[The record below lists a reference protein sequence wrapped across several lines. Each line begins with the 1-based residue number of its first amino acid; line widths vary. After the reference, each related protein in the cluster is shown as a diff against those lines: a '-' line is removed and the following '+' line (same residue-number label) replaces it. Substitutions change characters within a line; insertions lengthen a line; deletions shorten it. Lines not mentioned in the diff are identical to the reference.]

1 MSVSRILACAIAASL
16 LTSLPAQAGGS
27 LPTSLPAQAGGSLP
41 TSLPAQA
48 GGSYTGNAPVLLVG
62 GGYWDDDDDIDC
74 DWPRDRYERR
84 QCERWRDRQDRRDR
98 HKRDKDTE
106 AAIGLGILGLAV
118 GAIVAGSVAEQNSR
132 DRQRDQWSGPCH
144 RRYGYDR
151 RSNTFIGEGGRRFY
165 CR

>member
-1 MSVSRILACAIAASL
+1 MMFFAKTLAKALTCAVAASL
-16 LTSLPAQAGGS
+16 LASLPAQAGSPSFSPSSG
-27 LPTSLPAQAGGSLP
+27 AQ
-41 TSLPAQA
+41 
-48 GGSYTGNAPVLLVG
+48 VHLVG
-62 GGYWDDDDDIDC
+62 GSYWDDDDDIDC

-84 QCERWRDRQDRRDR
+84 QCERWGDRQDRHDR
-98 HKRDKDTE
+98 RKRDKDTE
-106 AAIGLGILGLAV
+106 AAIGIGILGLAV

>member
-1 MSVSRILACAIAASL
+1 MFFAKTLAKALTCAVAASL
-16 LTSLPAQAGGS
+16 LVSLPAQAGSPRFTPSSG
-27 LPTSLPAQAGGSLP
+27 TQ
-41 TSLPAQA
+41 
-48 GGSYTGNAPVLLVG
+48 VHLVG
-62 GGYWDDDDDIDC
+62 GSYWDDDDDIDC

-84 QCERWRDRQDRRDR
+84 QCERWRDRQDRHDR
-98 HKRDKDTE
+98 RKRDKDTE
-106 AAIGLGILGLAV
+106 AAIGIGILGLAV

>member
-27 LPTSLPAQAGGSLP
+27 LPTSLPAQAGGSF
-41 TSLPAQA
+41 T
-48 GGSYTGNAPVLLVG
+48 GSAPVLLVG

-74 DWPRDRYERR
+74 EWPRDRYERR
-84 QCERWRDRQDRRDR
+84 QCERWRDRQDRHDR
-98 HKRDKDTE
+98 RKRDKDTE
-106 AAIGLGILGLAV
+106 TAIGLGILGLAV

-132 DRQRDQWSGPCH
+132 NRQRDQWSGPCH

-151 RSNTFIGEGGRRFY
+151 RSNSFIGEGGRRFY

>member
-1 MSVSRILACAIAASL
+1 MSVSRILACAIVASL
-16 LTSLPAQAGGS
+16 L
-27 LPTSLPAQAGGSLP
+27 

-48 GGSYTGNAPVLLVG
+48 GGSYTGNAPVLLV

-84 QCERWRDRQDRRDR
+84 QCERWRDREDRRDR

-144 RRYGYDR
+144 RRFGYDR